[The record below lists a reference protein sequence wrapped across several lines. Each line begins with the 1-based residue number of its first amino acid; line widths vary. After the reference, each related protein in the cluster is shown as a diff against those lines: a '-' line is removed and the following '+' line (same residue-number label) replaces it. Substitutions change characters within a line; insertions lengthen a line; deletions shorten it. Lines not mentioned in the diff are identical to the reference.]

1 MGWWSSLWA
10 SDNDDPLRKLDPKLR
25 EYLER
30 ESPVKYN
37 APPAPNVKAQPSG
50 APEPRHYDAVSTPV
64 PASPAAGATGDGP
77 AAVPKE
83 SEFPDGRYAHL
94 WKTYRPLAE
103 IEAETKSDQE
113 KIMDVLEGYKER
125 KAQIG
130 KAALENCAL
139 EQVDWRQCMN
149 NPSLAD
155 RMTMCRA
162 QVRKFERCYNTQTR
176 LLKALGYL
184 STMDR
189 SPQVEEDIQM
199 HADALYQRLQA
210 QEAEVE
216 AARAEGR
223 PLPSFAPLIPK
234 QPMVPAAGAAGAAG
248 PAVDLTPEQQAALRE
263 RLAKVD
269 EQDRAAEEEAIKAE
283 IRAKNEVAGR
293 LQGIYKQQELE
304 RQRRKEAGQATTW
317 DKVVGV
323 FKAPSG
329 DSSPDQKK

>member
-37 APPAPNVKAQPSG
+37 VPPAANAPAPPGSG
-50 APEPRHYDAVSTPV
+50 GPEPRHYDAVSTAV
-64 PASPAAGATGDGP
+64 PAPATAAEGAP

-149 NPSLAD
+149 SPSLAD

-189 SPQVEEDIQM
+189 SPQLEEDIQM
-199 HADALYQRLQA
+199 HADALYQKLQA

-223 PLPSFAPLIPK
+223 PLPTFAPLIPK
-234 QPMVPAAGAAGAAG
+234 TPLVPAAAAAPAAE
-248 PAVDLTPEQQAALRE
+248 LSPEQQAALRE

-304 RQRRKEAGQATTW
+304 RQRRKEAGQATAW

-329 DSSPDQKK
+329 DASPDQKK